1 MLGWAL
7 GGGRA
12 DLATAEVR
20 EGPFRVSIT
29 EAGTLQALRSVTYA
43 SSIQSNQAKITA
55 LAPEGKLVQKGDLLV
70 LFDAAPFEEEIRR
83 NQALLAQAEAE
94 LAKAR
99 EDLKLQGLQNR
110 EEQLAAELRV
120 EKSDLELK
128 DVQQGKG
135 RVKEEEAAQAVTNAE
150 RELQKAETALADLE
164 PLLAEGFITRTEL
177 ERAEQQVARAREDLE
192 LARRRKDA
200 LVSFGRPLELS
211 QARSDAQSSRETLR
225 QLESASS
232 YRVAQKQAA
241 IASAQSRIQ
250 EAVARLELAKQQLA
264 RCEVR
269 AEVPGI
275 VVYKDVFF
283 GSEQRKPQV
292 GDQVWANQ
300 PLIILP
306 DIQKMVVETRVRET
320 DVHKVE
326 RNQKVAVRVE
336 AYPDLRLSG
345 EVTLVGTLAQE
356 EKERRGTKFFSV
368 TVQIKRVGAAAAARH
383 DGAGGDRGRRA
394 QALALR
400 PARRGVREG
409 RPQRRLPRR
418 APAPGARGRARPLER
433 RLRRDREGPRAR
445 ASACCCAT
453 PGSAPRTVALR
464 PAPEPAP
471 PARRAPRRGAR
482 VSARRLAGGGARG
495 REPRDPRGRE
505 ARDHGAERLGQD
517 DAALD
522 PRLPRP
528 PERGRAPLRRARRRR
543 SRATTSCRA
552 CATVR
557 SASCSRRST

>member
-1 MLGWAL
+1 MTENPAQAPDDRVAPPKALARLLALGAPALRWLRRDPRRALATGTGALALLLVLGWAL
-7 GGGRA
+7 AGGRT
-12 DLATAEVR
+12 DLATAQVR

-55 LAPEGKLVQKGDLLV
+55 LAPEGKLVTKGDLLV

-110 EEQLAAELRV
+110 EELMAAGLRV

-135 RVKEEEAAQAVTNAE
+135 LVKEEEAAQVVTNAE
-150 RELQKAETALADLE
+150 RELQKAETSLADLR

-177 ERAEQQVARAREDLE
+177 ERAEQQVARSREELE
-192 LARRRKDA
+192 LARRRKEA
-200 LVSFGRPLELS
+200 LVGFGRPLELS
-211 QARSDAQSSRETLR
+211 QARSDAQSRRETLR

-241 IASAQSRIQ
+241 IASAESRIQ
-250 EAVARLELAKQQLA
+250 EAASRLELAKQQLA

-275 VVYKDVFF
+275 VVYKEVFF

-306 DIQKMVVETRVRET
+306 DIQRMVVETRVRET

-336 AYPDLRLSG
+336 AYPDLRLHG
-345 EVTLVGTLAQE
+345 AVTLVGTLAQE

-368 TVQIKRVGAAAAARH
+368 TVQIKEQEPR
-383 DGAGGDRGRRA
+383 
-394 QALALR
+394 LR
-400 PARRGVREG
+400 PGMTARVEIEVEERSRALYVPLDAVFERDG
-409 RPQRRLPRR
+409 RSVVYL
-418 APAPGARGRARPLER
+418 AGRV
-433 RLRRDREGPRAR
+433 PRAR
-445 ASACCCAT
+445 EVVLGPSNADFVVIEKGLARGERVLLRDAAA
-453 PGSAPRTVALR
+453 GSADTSVA
-464 PAPEPAP
+464 PGP
-471 PARRAPRRGAR
+471 
-482 VSARRLAGGGARG
+482 
-495 REPRDPRGRE
+495 
-505 ARDHGAERLGQD
+505 
-517 DAALD
+517 
-522 PRLPRP
+522 
-528 PERGRAPLRRARRRR
+528 
-543 SRATTSCRA
+543 
-552 CATVR
+552 
-557 SASCSRRST
+557 